1 MWRNYLAVLDMRLY
15 DVQGIVERSI
25 RVARQT
31 GRDYVS
37 QSRQAALD
45 VVAVRS
51 DISFSEA
58 LIAVSRFRDRA
69 SK

>member
-1 MWRNYLAVLDMRLY
+1 MILH
-15 DVQGIVERSI
+15 DVEGIVERSLRI
-25 RVARQT
+25 ARQT

-37 QSRQAALD
+37 QSRQAALA

-69 SK
+69 